1 MRHVYEPPSTKS
13 SVTLMMLGASV
24 ITLCVFL
31 VLPLTQMISSG
42 VREQY
47 DLSNIDT
54 AAPPPPPQAAELEPP
69 PPPENQEEPPPPEM
83 SDTPRQLS
91 LGDLDLDLSVGT
103 GGVLGGSGMG
113 MGDEGMLEDV
123 AIFDIADLDQRPQ
136 PIARVAPRHP
146 PELLK
151 ARVEGNVVLLFILDE
166 NGRIQ
171 DPRVES
177 SSRPE
182 FEQPALKA
190 VTRWRFR
197 PGTREGQPV
206 RTYVRQQIQF
216 KLNQ

>member
-13 SVTLMMLGASV
+13 NAAVTILGAV
-24 ITLCVFL
+24 GITLSVFL

-42 VREQY
+42 VRKQL
-47 DLSNIDT
+47 DISRIDT
-54 AAPPPPPQAAELEPP
+54 AAPPPPPQATELEPP
-69 PPPENQEEPPPPEM
+69 PPPVTEEEPPPPEM
-83 SDTPRQLS
+83 SDTPQQLS

-113 MGDEGMLEDV
+113 MADEGALNDV

-146 PELLK
+146 PALLK
-151 ARVEGNVVLLFILDE
+151 AKIEGNVVLLFILDE

-171 DPRVES
+171 DPRIES

-190 VTRWRFR
+190 VARWRFK
-197 PGTREGQPV
+197 PGTRDGQPV
-206 RTYVRQQIQF
+206 KTYIRQQIHFRLYQ
-216 KLNQ
+216 

>member
-13 SVTLMMLGASV
+13 NVTFVLLGAIG
-24 ITLCVFL
+24 ITLAVFL

-42 VREQY
+42 VRKQL
-47 DLSNIDT
+47 DISSIDT

-69 PPPENQEEPPPPEM
+69 PPPETPDEPPPPEL

-103 GGVLGGSGMG
+103 GGVLGGAGMG
-113 MGDEGMLEDV
+113 LGQEGALDDV

-151 ARVEGNVVLLFILDE
+151 AKIEGNVVLLFILDE
-166 NGRIQ
+166 NGRVA

-177 SSRPE
+177 YSRPE
-182 FEQPALKA
+182 FEAPALKA
-190 VTRWRFR
+190 VQRWRFK
-197 PGTREGQPV
+197 PGSREGQPV
-206 RTYVRQQIQF
+206 RTYVRQQIHF
-216 KLNQ
+216 RINQ